1 MPESVFGLPLHP
13 LIVHATVMVIPAAA
27 ALLVLSALLPRF
39 RHWARFLTPLTAVT
53 ALVLVPITTSAGEAL
68 KEQVG
73 DSPAIEKHAEL
84 ASYLLP
90 WVVGLTVVTMALYA
104 VEWRNRRFG
113 QEARASRPVAVILAV
128 LALIVGGGATTQVVL
143 TGHAGA
149 EAAWSSVSSEDQGS
163 HSGSGSSGSDDS
175 SRSESGSSGSSGSGG

>member
-1 MPESVFGLPLHP
+1 MPESVFGLPMHP

-27 ALLVLSALLPRF
+27 ALLVLSALLPGF
-39 RHWARFLTPLTAVT
+39 RHWARFLTPLTAIT

-84 ASYLLP
+84 ASYILP
-90 WVVGLTVVTMALYA
+90 WVVGLTVVTTALYA

-113 QEARASRPVAVILAV
+113 QEARASRPVATRSV
-128 LALIVGGGATTQVVL
+128 LWPAPSRRAQRKARARRSNRRLPSGFFCRTVPVALSAQAFPL
-143 TGHAGA
+143 
-149 EAAWSSVSSEDQGS
+149 EADRPRPG
-163 HSGSGSSGSDDS
+163 
-175 SRSESGSSGSSGSGG
+175 